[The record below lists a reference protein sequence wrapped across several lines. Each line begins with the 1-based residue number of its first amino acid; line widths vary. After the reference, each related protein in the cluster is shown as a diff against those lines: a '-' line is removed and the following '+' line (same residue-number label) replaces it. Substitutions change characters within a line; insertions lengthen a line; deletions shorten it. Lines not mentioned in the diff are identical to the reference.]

1 MEQTEILEGNKIIA
15 EFDGKKYK
23 PVKAGYSKS
32 SHHSIDKKFR
42 TQELCLSFC
51 DKINK
56 GKHPDECFFPLPDL
70 WYPFEWK
77 YHSSWESLMPVVE
90 KIESSKVDNWPEP
103 IKSFTFRIESK
114 YCLISGHSG
123 IAQPGAFYQ
132 TPYGYEP
139 ESKIHAT
146 WLAVVGFIK
155 WYNSLKS

>member
-1 MEQTEILEGNKIIA
+1 MEQTEILDGSKIICV
-15 EFDGKKYK
+15 FMDGEVMDDGMCWFWGHHHVRTTNKCFHI
-23 PVKAGYSKS
+23 KAV
-32 SHHSIDKKFR
+32 
-42 TQELCLSFC
+42 
-51 DKINK
+51 
-56 GKHPDECFFPLPDL
+56 
-70 WYPFEWK
+70 K
-77 YHSSWESLMPVVE
+77 YHSSWDWLMPVVE

-123 IAQPGAFYQ
+123 IAQPGVFYQ